1 MPRAL
6 ASMMLPL
13 PSLAPRNDFGSP
25 SPTILAGR
33 SAGHAAMPRSG
44 LPHPSGGNF
53 ASFAVVTG
61 GTGSVAGRLNSTGA
75 NTG

>member
-1 MPRAL
+1 MMLPLPSLAPRNDFGSPSPTILAGRSAGHAAVPRAL

-33 SAGHAAMPRSG
+33 SAGHAAMPR
-44 LPHPSGGNF
+44 
-53 ASFAVVTG
+53 
-61 GTGSVAGRLNSTGA
+61 
-75 NTG
+75 